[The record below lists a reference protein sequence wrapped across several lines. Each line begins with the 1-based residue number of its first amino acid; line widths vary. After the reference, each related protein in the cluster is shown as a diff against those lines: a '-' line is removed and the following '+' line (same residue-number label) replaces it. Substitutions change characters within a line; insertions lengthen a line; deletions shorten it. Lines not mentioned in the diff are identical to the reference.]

1 MKILRV
7 SQWGVIII
15 TLLALCSCT
24 KRVTISMAGLS
35 TTDKIP
41 ESGQVHEYPNLPE
54 KDDGIG
60 PYYVLYIESE
70 DDIPKLASEFTHH
83 LYFSLIPC
91 SESESAYGLWGG
103 GVFMDSGANSAASS
117 VSGTGHS
124 ANRYKIHIPIKADPI
139 IQHIQGIGALDFKSY
154 LGRANKEDSC
164 VLIGGGQMWGGTL
177 FSNTVK
183 TPLHFDSETGF
194 SVVP

>member
-1 MKILRV
+1 MTILRV

-15 TLLALCSCT
+15 TFLSLCSCT
-24 KRVTISMAGLS
+24 RHVTISITGLS

-54 KDDGIG
+54 KDDQLG

-91 SESESAYGLWGG
+91 SQAESGYELWGG
-103 GVFMDSGANSAASS
+103 GVFIDSGENSVASAIS
-117 VSGTGHS
+117 STGHK
-124 ANRYKIHIPIKADPI
+124 ANRYKVHIPIKAEPI
-139 IQHIQGIGALDFKSY
+139 IQLVHGIGALDVKSY
-154 LGRANKEDSC
+154 LGRVYKEDLC
-164 VLIGGGQMWGGTL
+164 VRIGGGQMGGGAL
-177 FSNTVK
+177 LSNSVK
-183 TPLHFDSETGF
+183 TPLHFDGEAGF
-194 SVVP
+194 SVAP